1 MFPMIADVSEFK
13 TARSVVY
20 REVERLTR
28 MGAPMPKGIKVGSML
43 EVPSL
48 AWQLDTLLPLA
59 DFISIGSSDLLQF
72 FFAFDRN
79 NPALA
84 GRYDIFAPSALSF
97 VKSIIDKCHQH
108 ETPVSLC
115 GEMAGRPLVA
125 MALVGLGLRSLSVP
139 ASAVGPIKTMIRS
152 LDVGAL
158 TDYLGTMFGSAD
170 HSVQG
175 KLREFAQDHRV
186 VL

>member
-1 MFPMIADVSEFK
+1 MVADVSEFK
-13 TARSVVY
+13 AARNVVDH
-20 REVERLTR
+20 EAARLSR
-28 MGAPMPKGIKVGSML
+28 MGAPMPTKILVGSML

-79 NPALA
+79 NPVVA

-97 VKSIIDKCHQH
+97 IRSIIDKCDAHN
-108 ETPVSLC
+108 TPVSLC

-125 MALVGLGLRSLSVP
+125 MALIGLGLRSLSVP

-158 TDYLGTMFGSAD
+158 KDYLSTLMGSAD

-186 VL
+186 VF